1 MENGKS
7 APTAVDAHQGL
18 PNPRNLAYANSCS
31 GRRNRRPAAI
41 NASVPSVSM
50 PHVFSAQK
58 LLNRP
63 RGGQTALT
71 IGALGVV
78 LGNIGTSPLYAIDQ
92 IFYGPAHVAPSPDNV
107 VGCISL
113 VLWALTLIVTFKY
126 AIFVLRANSDGEGG
140 VFALYSLLHK
150 YKEDG
155 LHFVVLLGGLM
166 LGAGFLFGDGMISPA
181 ISVLSAVEGLKVATP
196 MFADAVIPVTVA
208 ILTLLFAVQYK
219 GTVRVGRVFG
229 PIMLVW
235 FAVIALLGIRQIA
248 GHPEI
253 LHAFNPVHG
262 LAFLRQTESHR
273 ALLTLGALMLVVTGG
288 EAMYADLGHFGA
300 GPIRVGWFAVAF
312 PALTL
317 NYLGQGAL
325 MLEQPPAAGGQLFY
339 SMVPHGLLYPMAI
352 LATLSTVIAAQG
364 LISGAFSL
372 AAQAIALGL
381 LPRLRVVHTHD
392 AHEGQ
397 IYIRFVNWALYA
409 GCVAL
414 VFTFHSAAALAA
426 AYGLA
431 VSGVMAVTSIAMIP
445 VAVHYWKWS
454 VAASGAV
461 FGFFSLVNIVF
472 FAASSLKFLEG
483 GFIPLGIG
491 LAIFAIMRTW
501 RWGRKATFAAYTAK
515 HTMTMHKL
523 VEFHRNEKAYM
534 ERIALLM
541 TPKHLSS
548 LDDHAPAL
556 LQILYDR
563 YGILPR
569 HLIFV
574 EVAHRKTPYIHDGRC
589 DIKVFHKDENSSIIA
604 VTLQFGFMEEPNVE
618 AVLEDLAKHKEIDL
632 PIRENQ
638 WIVHV
643 TLENLLP
650 SRAMSLLG
658 RVRLRLF
665 SFLRQISQPAH
676 YFYGLGD
683 NVQLTAEI
691 MPVRLK

>member
-1 MENGKS
+1 MPHGFS
-7 APTAVDAHQGL
+7 AP
-18 PNPRNLAYANSCS
+18 
-31 GRRNRRPAAI
+31 
-41 NASVPSVSM
+41 
-50 PHVFSAQK
+50 K
-58 LLNRP
+58 LFHKP
-63 RGGQTALT
+63 RGGQAALT
-71 IGALGVV
+71 IGAAGVV
-78 LGNIGTSPLYAIDQ
+78 FGDIGTSPLYAVDQ
-92 IFYGPAHVAPSPDNV
+92 IFYGPANVAPSPANV
-107 VGCISL
+107 LGCISL
-113 VLWALTLIVTFKY
+113 VIWSLTLIVSCKY

-150 YKEDG
+150 YKEESRA
-155 LHFVVLLGGLM
+155 FVVLLGGLM
-166 LGAGFLFGDGMISPA
+166 LGAGFLFGDGIITPA

-196 MFADAVIPVTVA
+196 MFADAIVPATVVILA
-208 ILTLLFAVQYK
+208 ALFAFQHK
-219 GTVRVGRVFG
+219 GTARAGRVFG
-229 PIMLVW
+229 PILLVW
-235 FAVIALLGIRQIA
+235 FAAISVLGVRQIEL
-248 GHPEI
+248 HPEI
-253 LHAFNPVHG
+253 LSAFNPVYG
-262 LAFLRQTESHR
+262 FTFLQQTEAHQ

-300 GPIRVGWFAVAF
+300 RPIRTGWFAIVF
-312 PALTL
+312 PALLL

-325 MLEQPPAAGGQLFY
+325 MLGAPPAQAEQLFY
-339 SMVPHGLLYPMAI
+339 SMVPQTLLYPMVG
-352 LATLSTVIAAQG
+352 LATLSTVIASQA

-372 AAQAIALGL
+372 TAQAVALGL
-381 LPRLRVVHTHD
+381 LPRTRVVHTHD

-397 IYIRFVNWALYA
+397 IYIAFVNWALFA

-414 VFTFHSAAALAA
+414 VFIFRSAGALAA

-431 VSGVMAVTSIAMIP
+431 VSGVMVVTSIAMIP
-445 VAVHYWKWS
+445 VGARYWKWGL
-454 VAASGAV
+454 AGSGAL
-461 FGFFSLVNIVF
+461 FGFFTLVNLVF

-515 HTMTMHKL
+515 HTMTMNRL
-523 VEFHRNEKAYM
+523 VEFHKGEQTYL

-548 LDDHAPAL
+548 LNDHAPAL

-574 EVAHRKTPYIHDGRC
+574 EVAHRKTPYIHDGRY
-589 DIKVFHKDENSSIIA
+589 DIKVFHKDGNSSIIA

-618 AVLEDLAKHKEIDL
+618 AVLEEMAKHKEIDL
-632 PIRENQ
+632 PIHENQ

-643 TLENLLP
+643 SVENLLP
-650 SRAMSLLG
+650 ARTLGALG
-658 RVRLRLF
+658 RARLKLF
-665 SFLRQISQPAH
+665 SFLRQLSQPAH

>member
-1 MENGKS
+1 MPHGFS
-7 APTAVDAHQGL
+7 AP
-18 PNPRNLAYANSCS
+18 
-31 GRRNRRPAAI
+31 
-41 NASVPSVSM
+41 
-50 PHVFSAQK
+50 K
-58 LLNRP
+58 LFHKP
-63 RGGQTALT
+63 RGGQAALT
-71 IGALGVV
+71 IGAAGVV
-78 LGNIGTSPLYAIDQ
+78 FGDIGTSPLYAVDQ
-92 IFYGPAHVAPSPDNV
+92 IFYGPANVAPSPANV
-107 VGCISL
+107 LGCISL
-113 VLWALTLIVTFKY
+113 VIWSLTLIVSCKY

-150 YKEDG
+150 YKEESRA
-155 LHFVVLLGGLM
+155 FVVLLGGLM
-166 LGAGFLFGDGMISPA
+166 LGAGFLFGDGIITPA

-196 MFADAVIPVTVA
+196 MFADAIVPATVVILA
-208 ILTLLFAVQYK
+208 ALFAFQHK
-219 GTVRVGRVFG
+219 GTARAGRVFG
-229 PIMLVW
+229 PILLVW
-235 FAVIALLGIRQIA
+235 FAAISVLGVRQIEL
-248 GHPEI
+248 HPEI
-253 LHAFNPVHG
+253 LSAFNPVYG
-262 LAFLRQTESHR
+262 FTFLQQTEAHQ

-300 GPIRVGWFAVAF
+300 RPIRTGWFAIVF
-312 PALTL
+312 PALLL

-325 MLEQPPAAGGQLFY
+325 MLGAPPAQAEQLFY
-339 SMVPHGLLYPMAI
+339 SMVPQTLLYPMVG
-352 LATLSTVIAAQG
+352 LATLSTVIASQA

-372 AAQAIALGL
+372 TAQAVALGL
-381 LPRLRVVHTHD
+381 LPRTRVVHTHD

-397 IYIRFVNWALYA
+397 IYIAFVNWALFA

-414 VFTFHSAAALAA
+414 VFIFRSAGALAA

-431 VSGVMAVTSIAMIP
+431 VSGVMVVTSIAMIP
-445 VAVHYWKWS
+445 VGARYWKWGL
-454 VAASGAV
+454 AGSGAL
-461 FGFFSLVNIVF
+461 FGFFTLVNLVF

-515 HTMTMHKL
+515 HTMTMNRL
-523 VEFHRNEKAYM
+523 VEFHKGEQTYL
-534 ERIALLM
+534 ERIGLLM

-548 LDDHAPAL
+548 LNDHAPAL

-574 EVAHRKTPYIHDGRC
+574 EVAHRKTPYIHDGRY
-589 DIKVFHKDENSSIIA
+589 DIKVFHKDGNSSIIA

-618 AVLEDLAKHKEIDL
+618 AVLEEMAKHKEIDL
-632 PIRENQ
+632 PIHENQ

-643 TLENLLP
+643 SVENLLP
-650 SRAMSLLG
+650 ARTLGALG
-658 RVRLRLF
+658 RARLKLF
-665 SFLRQISQPAH
+665 SFLRQLSQPAH

>member
-1 MENGKS
+1 M
-7 APTAVDAHQGL
+7 
-18 PNPRNLAYANSCS
+18 
-31 GRRNRRPAAI
+31 AASRWRI
-41 NASVPSVSM
+41 
-50 PHVFSAQK
+50 
-58 LLNRP
+58 
-63 RGGQTALT
+63 
-71 IGALGVV
+71 
-78 LGNIGTSPLYAIDQ
+78 
-92 IFYGPAHVAPSPDNV
+92 
-107 VGCISL
+107 
-113 VLWALTLIVTFKY
+113 WALTLIVSFKY

-155 LHFVVLLGGLM
+155 LHFVVLLAGLM
-166 LGAGFLFGDGMISPA
+166 LGAGFLFGDGIISPA
-181 ISVLSAVEGLKVATP
+181 ISVLSAVEGLKIATP

-229 PIMLVW
+229 PVMLVW
-235 FAVIALLGIRQIA
+235 FAVIAVLGVRQIA
-248 GHPEI
+248 GIRKSCTLSTRSTASPSCSKARPI
-253 LHAFNPVHG
+253 GPW
-262 LAFLRQTESHR
+262 
-273 ALLTLGALMLVVTGG
+273 LTLGALMLVVTGG

-300 GPIRVGWFAVAF
+300 RPIRVGWFAAAF
-312 PALTL
+312 PALVL

-325 MLEQPPAAGGQLFY
+325 MLEHPPAAGGQLFY

-397 IYIRFVNWALYA
+397 IYIRFVNWALFA

-414 VFTFHSAAALAA
+414 VFTFRSAASLAA

-431 VSGVMAVTSIAMIP
+431 VSGVMAVTSVAMIP
-445 VAVHYWKWS
+445 VGVRYWKWS
-454 VAASGAV
+454 LAASGTV
-461 FGFFSLVNIVF
+461 FGFFTLVNLVF

-523 VEFHRNEKAYM
+523 VEFHRSEKAYM

-574 EVAHRKTPYIHDGRC
+574 QVAHRKTPYIHDGRC

-643 TLENLLP
+643 SVENLLP

-658 RVRLRLF
+658 RARLKLF

>member
-1 MENGKS
+1 MS
-7 APTAVDAHQGL
+7 AP
-18 PNPRNLAYANSCS
+18 
-31 GRRNRRPAAI
+31 
-41 NASVPSVSM
+41 
-50 PHVFSAQK
+50 K
-58 LLNRP
+58 LIHRP

-71 IGALGVV
+71 IGAIGVV

-92 IFYGPAHVAPSPDNV
+92 IFYGPAHIEAAPANV
-107 VGCISL
+107 IGCISL
-113 VLWALTLIVTFKY
+113 AIWALTLIVSLKY
-126 AIFVLRANSDGEGG
+126 AVFVLRANSDGEGG

-150 YKEDG
+150 YKEEG
-155 LHFVVLLGGLM
+155 PHFVALLASLM
-166 LGAGFLFGDGMISPA
+166 LGAGFLFGDGILSPA
-181 ISVLSAVEGLKVATP
+181 ISVLSAVEGLKIATP
-196 MFADAVIPVTVA
+196 MFADAVIPLTIA

-219 GTVRVGRVFG
+219 GTVRVGRIFG
-229 PIMLVW
+229 PVMVLW
-235 FAVIALLGIRQIA
+235 FAVIAILGVRQIGA
-248 GHPEI
+248 HPEI
-253 LHAFNPVHG
+253 LYAFNPIYG
-262 LAFLRQTESHR
+262 LEFLHQAGSHK

-300 GPIRVGWFAVAF
+300 QPIRIGWFAAAF

-325 MLEQPPAAGGQLFY
+325 MLEHPPTEGGLLFY

-381 LPRLRVVHTHD
+381 LPRLSVVHTHD

-397 IYIRFVNWALYA
+397 IYIRFVNWALFA

-414 VFTFHSAAALAA
+414 VFTFRNPSSLAA

-431 VSGVMAVTSIAMIP
+431 VSGVMAVTSLAMIP
-445 VAVHYWKWS
+445 VAARSWNWGL
-454 VAASGAV
+454 ASSCAL
-461 FGFFSLVNIVF
+461 FGFFTLVNLLF

-491 LAIFAIMRTW
+491 LIIFAIMRTW

-515 HTMTMHKL
+515 HTMSMHKL
-523 VEFHRNEKAYM
+523 VEFHKNETAFM

-548 LDDHAPAL
+548 LNDHAPAL
-556 LQILYDR
+556 LQIIYDR

-574 EVAHRKTPYIHDGRC
+574 EVAHRKTPYIHDGRY
-589 DIKVFHKDENSSIIA
+589 DIKVFHKDGNSSIIA

-618 AVLEDLAKHKEIDL
+618 ALLEEMAKHKEIDL

-643 TLENLLP
+643 SVENLLP
-650 SRAMSLLG
+650 SHAMTSLG
-658 RVRLRLF
+658 RARLKLF